1 MKAREMRSMTD
12 EDLAVAVEGAYQE
25 LFNLR
30 FQQTTGRLSDT
41 SRVRQV
47 RRDMARLR
55 TVARERELWAAY
67 EAYLE
72 GGE

>member
-1 MKAREMRSMTD
+1 MKANEIRAMT
-12 EDLAVAVEGAYQE
+12 ESDLEAAVEAAYQE

-30 FQQTTGRLSDT
+30 FQQTTGRLADT

-47 RRDMARLR
+47 RREMARLK

-67 EAYLE
+67 ESFLE
-72 GGE
+72 EGK